1 MLSAFPARREN
12 RSSLKIE
19 SQEAEIELM
28 ITASPLS
35 DDAGSNLGTVLFF
48 EDVSQI
54 AKVERMEA
62 WREVARRIAHEIK
75 NPLTPIQLSAERLRR
90 QLGPRLA
97 RLNEELLLS
106 DEGLRE
112 ECTRTIIGEV
122 EVLKRLVNEF
132 SAFARMPHL
141 NPVPG
146 DLNALA
152 TETVASFQTA
162 HQDVEFVLGLE
173 PALPR
178 IFNRSRIAQAR
189 ADQSPRQCGSG
200 HGERRPQWPWTSHRG
215 AQLGG
220 SVQRRGGAGG
230 SRQWWSGV
238 SVQRCAREFLS
249 PTFPPSTVGPG
260 WVSR

>member
-1 MLSAFPARREN
+1 
-12 RSSLKIE
+12 
-19 SQEAEIELM
+19 M

-35 DDAGSNLGTVLFF
+35 DEGGANLGSVLFF

-97 RLNEELLLS
+97 RLSAEIGASNDHALL
-106 DEGLRE
+106 E

-122 EVLKRLVNEF
+122 EDLKRLVNEF

-152 TETVASFQTA
+152 TEAVASFQTA
-162 HQDVEFVLGLE
+162 HAGVEFVFELE
-173 PALPR
+173 PSLPR
-178 IFNRSRIAQAR
+178 ILIDRESLKRALINLLDNAVSATAGVARNGHGPRIELRTSVNPTSGVVVLEVRDNGPGHQSGVADADFRALFLDQAR
-189 ADQSPRQCGSG
+189 WHRAGSG
-200 HGERRPQWPWTSHRG
+200 DSFCYRDRSSWLR
-215 AQLGG
+215 
-220 SVQRRGGAGG
+220 AGG
-230 SRQWWSGV
+230 
-238 SVQRCAREFLS
+238 
-249 PTFPPSTVGPG
+249 
-260 WVSR
+260 